1 MVHSFYSLFSIFLL
15 FLAPNGYILE
25 AKGNYLTLH
34 NVQKELEK
42 LEATCKSYIYDHN
55 VSGGTR
61 FLFLNQIS
69 SEDPVEFKPL
79 NSHFAVN
86 LKGESYFAEDKAET
100 KFLNTLSH
108 QLELFQREYLPYI
121 HGSSTLT
128 IKAEFGRILA
138 ENVSFA
144 RSTVREVEDMF
155 SENADPKN
163 QSGKANRE
171 KSARHKFTPFIDN
184 AGDWSASFPLR
195 KHISTQES
203 FTLGIKA
210 SKNQGLTFVYDKNL
224 TFCDV
229 EIPPINWV
237 VADIKTPR
245 PRGARSHDTDIRI
258 TVCSE
263 RKLEGG
269 EKHDVM
275 MSADYERFKP
285 VIRKTTTS
293 DSVLELVMEQKEMVL
308 FARHDKTSV
317 YEVQDTSNFWIEER
331 EVKMYQVKGS
341 RLLGNPRA
349 SSEVKICG
357 VFDGKDLANAK
368 RIAHDVW
375 AAAKKLQAQI
385 NNNVAVSSPL
395 KRH

>member
-1 MVHSFYSLFSIFLL
+1 MLL

-61 FLFLNQIS
+61 FLFLNQRAA
-69 SEDPVEFKPL
+69 EDPVEFKPL
-79 NSHFAVN
+79 NSQFAVN
-86 LKGESYFAEDKAET
+86 LKCISYSTEDKAET
-100 KFLNTLSH
+100 KFLNTLSR
-108 QLELFQREYLPYI
+108 QLELFRREYLPYI

-128 IKAEFGRILA
+128 IRAEFGRIFA
-138 ENVSFA
+138 ENISFA
-144 RSTVREVEDMF
+144 PSTVREVEDMF
-155 SENADPKN
+155 SENADPRK
-163 QSGKANRE
+163 QSGNANRE

-184 AGDWSASFPLR
+184 AGDWSASFPSR

-203 FTLGIKA
+203 YTLGVKV

-224 TFCDV
+224 TFCDI
-229 EIPPINWV
+229 EIPSINWV

-245 PRGARSHDTDIRI
+245 PRDARSHDTDIRI

-263 RKLEGG
+263 RKLEGD
-269 EKHDVM
+269 EKQDAM

-285 VIRKTTTS
+285 DIRKSTRS
-293 DSVLELVMEQKEMVL
+293 GSVLELVMERKEMVL
-308 FARHDKTSV
+308 FVRHDKTSV
-317 YEVQDTSNFWIEER
+317 YEVQDSSSFWIEER
-331 EVKMYQVKGS
+331 EIKTYKAKGS
-341 RLLGNPRA
+341 RFLSDPRA

-357 VFDGKDLANAK
+357 VFDGKDSANAK
-368 RIAHDVW
+368 EIAQDVW
-375 AAAKKLQAQI
+375 AAAKKLQVQI
-385 NNNVAVSSPL
+385 NYNVAVSSPL